1 VTNGADAADAADRT
15 GQWRVR
21 HLAGW
26 RAGIVFNA
34 SADLL
39 VAWQSASLTTPARAW
54 TATDRQLGPVLDHV
68 RRTRLDNVANNDVDA
83 LDKACRGL
91 IEQAHDHPRAA
102 RPVRAILAELERAL
116 ALADDPTPPSA

>member
-1 VTNGADAADAADRT
+1 VHRPLSRLVHSRTGRCSAVRGSAGRVADVTNGADAADAADRT

-54 TATDRQLGPVLDHV
+54 TATDRQFGPLLDHV
-68 RRTRLDNVANNDVDA
+68 RRTRLDND
-83 LDKACRGL
+83 
-91 IEQAHDHPRAA
+91 
-102 RPVRAILAELERAL
+102 
-116 ALADDPTPPSA
+116 